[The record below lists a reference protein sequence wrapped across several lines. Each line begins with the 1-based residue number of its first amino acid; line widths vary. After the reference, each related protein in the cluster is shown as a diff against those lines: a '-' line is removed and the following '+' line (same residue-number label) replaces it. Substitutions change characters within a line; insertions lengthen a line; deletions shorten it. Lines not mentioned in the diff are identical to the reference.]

1 MTQANSRK
9 VKKRWKKRGK
19 SIMKLLKF
27 ELFGMQKAC
36 QSKAQLKVCQLI
48 STGIITKTIS
58 RMCSGKA
65 DISSAIVIQ
74 IL

>member
-1 MTQANSRK
+1 MSGMTQANSRY

-36 QSKAQLKVCQLI
+36 QSKSQLKDWH
-48 STGIITKTIS
+48 S
-58 RMCSGKA
+58 RGVWPNLQHNLEC
-65 DISSAIVIQ
+65 
-74 IL
+74 